1 MAINSKKIIWST
13 VVALA
18 VAGGGYWGYAKFFG
32 GDTPVAKAD
41 ALDRTYTVKRGEL
54 VLGVSGSGS
63 VNSRQKHKIRMEANL
78 STKLLNVV
86 DENTHVKK
94 GEFLAEMDAETLKN
108 DIEDAEIEL
117 DNLEKELDI
126 LLQNQNIQIS
136 TDAESLRTAND
147 RLEVAEDA
155 LRKYRRYELRE
166 SRDSFDTAITDA
178 GTALTTAQSEYD
190 EYLEEMSSTSS
201 SDSTA
206 YAAMELELEAKATA
220 ITTAENAVETAESN
234 RKVFLRYDN
243 PTKIKS
249 LESEVAQAQLN
260 LEKVKVS
267 INSTKAQQQREIDN
281 MRKRIRRN
289 SDTLTQQQSYL
300 PMMTITAPAS
310 GVVLYGDVDARWG
323 RVEVKTGMDVYRGM
337 VLLTIPD
344 MENLVVD
351 FDLPEIYRSKVS
363 EGNRI
368 IITPDSL
375 QGVKFEGELER
386 IETLPVNWVVWD
398 SNSPKIYKCKVHLN
412 NPDERLV
419 NGMKVQ
425 LQIVTGIIEDAIT
438 VPVESVFE
446 EGDRFFVYKSTASGV
461 KEQDVSLGRSNDT
474 FVEITEGLKEDEVVY
489 LYRPFQKREGEK

>member
-1 MAINSKKIIWST
+1 MATKSKKAIWST
-13 VVALA
+13 IIAL
-18 VAGGGYWGYAKFFG
+18 VLAGGGGAIYYMYGHSASPA
-32 GDTPVAKAD
+32 TVND
-41 ALDRTYTVKRGEL
+41 ALDRTYKVKRDEL
-54 VLGVSGSGS
+54 VLGVSASGS
-63 VNSRQKHKIRMEANL
+63 VNSREKHKLKMEANL
-78 STKLLNVV
+78 STKLLSVV
-86 DENTHVKK
+86 DENSHVKK
-94 GEFLAEMDAETLKN
+94 GDVLAEFDAETLKN
-108 DIEDAEIEL
+108 NIEDAEIEL

-126 LLQNQNIQIS
+126 LLQNQVIQIS
-136 TDAESLRTAND
+136 TDAESLRTAED

-166 SRDSFDTAITDA
+166 SRDSYDA
-178 GTALTTAQSEYD
+178 KIVSAETSLSTAQSEYD
-190 EYLEEMSSTSS
+190 EYLEAMPTTGSS
-201 SDSTA
+201 SDTE
-206 YAAMELELEAKATA
+206 YAAMVVQLETLALA
-220 ITTAENAVETAESN
+220 IDTAESAVDTAESN

-249 LESEVAQAQLN
+249 LDSSVAQAALN

-267 INSTKAQQQREIDN
+267 INSTNAQQQRQIDN
-281 MRKRIRRN
+281 LKKRIRRN
-289 SDTLTQQQSYL
+289 AESLKQQQSYL
-300 PMMTITAPAS
+300 PMMTMYAPAS

-398 SNSPKIYKCKVHLN
+398 SNSPKIYKCKVKLN

-446 EGDRFFVYKSTASGV
+446 EGDRFFVYKSTSSGV
-461 KEQDVSLGRSNDT
+461 KEQDVTLGRSNDT